1 MDLPVD
7 IPVEIPDPKRT
18 IKSFI
23 GGIIFTVML
32 VIVIPVLTS
41 EWIQPFIEKQV
52 NSFPIAI
59 VSSSLMF
66 SASMLLITLLFSYL
80 LGGGAILRNYGVIG
94 VIGLI
99 FAYWLL
105 GNIYGAVIPVA
116 TLILVAILKWLWG
129 KIKARREKKGKGTK
143 DKKSKKSKK
152 DKKSKKK

>member
-7 IPVEIPDPKRT
+7 IPVEVPDPKKT
-18 IKSFI
+18 LKSFI

-32 VIVIPVLTS
+32 VVVIPVLTS
-41 EWIQPFIEKQV
+41 EWIQPFIEKQID
-52 NSFPIAI
+52 SFPIAV
-59 VSSSLMF
+59 VSTSLMF
-66 SASMLLITLLFSYL
+66 SVTMLLITLLFSFL

-94 VIGLI
+94 VLGLI

-129 KIKARREKKGKGTK
+129 KYKARKNGKGKE
-143 DKKSKKSKK
+143 KK
-152 DKKSKKK
+152 DKKSKKGKKSKKK

>member
-7 IPVEIPDPKRT
+7 IPVEVPDPKKT
-18 IKSFI
+18 LKSFI

-32 VIVIPVLTS
+32 VVVIPVLTS
-41 EWIQPFIEKQV
+41 EWIQPFIEKQID
-52 NSFPIAI
+52 SFPIAV
-59 VSSSLMF
+59 VSTSLMF
-66 SASMLLITLLFSYL
+66 SVTMLIITLLFSFL

-94 VIGLI
+94 VLGLI

-129 KIKARREKKGKGTK
+129 KHKARKEKKGTK
-143 DKKSKKSKK
+143 DKKSKKN
-152 DKKSKKK
+152 KKSKKK

>member
-7 IPVEIPDPKRT
+7 IPVEIPDPKKT

-23 GGIIFTVML
+23 GGVFFTLML

-41 EWIQPFIEKQV
+41 EWIQPFVEKQV
-52 NSFPIAI
+52 ESVPIAI
-59 VSSSLMF
+59 VSSSLLF
-66 SASMLLITLLFSYL
+66 SVSMLIVTLAFSFL

-94 VIGLI
+94 VLGLI

-105 GNIYGAVIPVA
+105 DNIYGAVLPVA

-129 KIKARREKKGKGTK
+129 KYKARKEKKGK
-143 DKKSKKSKK
+143 DAKSKRSKK
-152 DKKSKKK
+152 EKRSKKK